1 MLNREMRGTGG
12 GVAAGP
18 RVEDKLINV
27 TLKKAAEWVELELN
41 QAPVSNPPTGSGAA
55 VLK

>member
-1 MLNREMRGTGG
+1 MLNKEMRGTGG
-12 GVAAGP
+12 GVPAGLT
-18 RVEDKLINV
+18 VEDKLINV

-41 QAPVSNPPTGSGAA
+41 QAPVSNPSTGSGAA